1 MKAKLLLKSREVL
14 SETAFVER
22 VLWLL
27 PEPVPGSAHRLKYR
41 LAFVTDGV
49 CAVRYDNERG
59 KGDHRHV
66 GNVET
71 AYPFST
77 PEALLKDFWRDVAQW
92 RQDHEHR
99 ND

>member
-1 MKAKLLLKSREVL
+1 MRAVLIYRMDQEFDDGSRAVG
-14 SETAFVER
+14 VIWR
-22 VLWLL
+22 V
-27 PEPVPGSAHRLKYR
+27 PSPVDPSMHEFKYR
-41 LAFVTDGV
+41 LVYLVGGRRVVGF
-49 CAVRYDNERG
+49 DNERG

-66 GNVET
+66 GSVET

>member
-14 SETAFVER
+14 SESSFVER

-27 PEPVPGSAHRLKYR
+27 PEPLAGSTHRLKYR
-41 LAFVTDGV
+41 LAFVVKGV
-49 CAVRYDNERG
+49 CVVRYDNERG

-66 GNVET
+66 DDVESG
-71 AYPFST
+71 YRFST
-77 PEALLKDFWRDVAQW
+77 PEALLQDFWRDVAQW

-99 ND
+99 DD